1 MDYKN
6 EWLKQLPARVL
17 TWLNYWTGRGKLDSW
32 EVMIS
37 RELEKT
43 DGWRA
48 TLSHPDAWTLHP
60 VARGKDYIEALPKI
74 ISAIEQCEYPTGQ
87 EGYYDLN
94 LDLWLNQVGTH
105 HGTPLS
111 DFS

>member
-6 EWLKQLPARVL
+6 EWLKRLPPQLL

-37 RELEKT
+37 RELERT
-43 DGWRA
+43 NSWRA
-48 TLSHPDAWTLHP
+48 TLSNPDAWTLHP
-60 VARGKDYIEALPKI
+60 VARGKDYIATLPKI
-74 ISAIEQCEYPTGQ
+74 ISDIEQGNYPMGQ

-94 LDLWLNQVGTH
+94 LDLWLQKLRSM
-105 HGTPLS
+105 PA
-111 DFS
+111 D